1 MAAALVYNR
10 VPEAGLS
17 INHRSPVSP
26 LSIYLLALATALM
39 MGLRYEVGGD
49 WYPYLLMYDLMQL
62 LSSDQLFAYFDP
74 GYAVVGRLSN
84 SLGLGIYGVNVICGI
99 IMAVGI
105 AYFCARQ
112 PNPALTFLVGVPY
125 LIIVVGMG
133 YTRQGVAI
141 GIIIAGIA
149 GVSERTILRTIF
161 IVCVAALFHK
171 TALLVLPF
179 IMAPILRRNLLY
191 AVIGGIV
198 FVGMFYVLLA
208 DSADQM
214 VTNYVD
220 AGYESS
226 GAVIRVMMN
235 VIPALLALLF
245 RKRLGLND
253 YHSDMWS
260 VFAIVSLLLV
270 PLVLVANFTTAIDR
284 MALFLIPLQ
293 IAVLPRIPY
302 IFGHRKALNAQ
313 LFLAICGYS
322 AMVQMVW
329 IVFADNSRYWLPY
342 RMAIFEL

>member
-1 MAAALVYNR
+1 MVYNR
-10 VPEAGLS
+10 VPEAGLP
-17 INHRSPVSP
+17 IYHRSRVSP
-26 LSIYLLALATALM
+26 MGVYLLALATALM

-49 WYPYLLMYDLMQL
+49 WYSYLLMYDLMQL
-62 LSSDQLFAYFDP
+62 LSSDQLFDYYDP
-74 GYAVVGRLSN
+74 GYAVVGRLSDI
-84 SLGLGIYGVNVICGI
+84 LGLGIYGVNIICGM
-99 IMAVGI
+99 IMAFGI
-105 AYFCARQ
+105 AYFCRRQ
-112 PNPALTFLVGVPY
+112 PNPALTFLVGIPY

-141 GIIIAGIA
+141 GIIVAGIA
-149 GVSERTILRTIF
+149 GVSERTILRTIL
-161 IVCVAALFHK
+161 IVSVAALFHK

-191 AVIGGIV
+191 AVVGSIV
-198 FVGMFYVLLA
+198 FAGMFYVLLA

-220 AGYESS
+220 SGYASS

-245 RKRLGLND
+245 RRRLGFTG
-253 YHSDMWS
+253 YQSDMWS

-302 IFGHRKALNAQ
+302 IFGHRKALSAQ

-322 AMVQMVW
+322 AAVQLVW
-329 IVFADNSRYWLPY
+329 ILFADNSRYWLPY
-342 RMAIFEL
+342 RIAIFQL

>member
-1 MAAALVYNR
+1 MVAALAYNR
-10 VPEAGLS
+10 VPTAGVT
-17 INHRSPVSP
+17 IEQRAPVNP
-26 LSIYLLALATALM
+26 TGVYLLALATALM

-49 WYPYLLMYDLMQL
+49 WSQYLAIFDTMRL
-62 LSSDQLFAYFDP
+62 LSLSQLFEYFDP
-74 GYAVVGRLSN
+74 GYAAVSRLSDIF
-84 SLGLGIYGVNVICGI
+84 GLEIYGVNVICGL
-99 IMAVGI
+99 IMAFGI

-133 YTRQGVAI
+133 YTRQAVAI
-141 GIIIAGIA
+141 GIILVGIA

-161 IVCVAALFHK
+161 IVFIAALFHK

-179 IMAPILRRNLLY
+179 IMAPILRRNLIY
-191 AVIGGIV
+191 AVVGGVV
-198 FVGMFYVLLA
+198 FIGMFYVLLA
-208 DSADQM
+208 DSADRM

-220 AGYESS
+220 SGYESS

-235 VIPALLALLF
+235 VAPAVLALVF
-245 RKRLGLND
+245 RKRLGFTG
-253 YHSDMWS
+253 YQSDMWS

-293 IAVLPRIPY
+293 LAVLPRIPY

-313 LFLAICGYS
+313 LLLAICGYS
-322 AMVQMVW
+322 AMVQLVW
-329 IVFADNSRYWLPY
+329 ILFADNARYWVPY
-342 RMAIFEL
+342 RLAIFQL